1 MKNWNEFEEEEGD
14 FDEEEP
20 EDEKDELWTKYSILN
35 LERFNQI

>member
-20 EDEKDELWTKYSILN
+20 EDEKDELWTNFQYLI
-35 LERFNQI
+35 